1 MSTLLDRPSPTVTL
15 RTGRG
20 PAIVWW
26 AAAGAAVVAFQL
38 YLYARWLS
46 SGAATATPRP
56 SMPGHIATS
65 AVLLQIVGLAAL
77 VVFGWLFVV
86 RPWRRDHRLGGD
98 GLLMLAYLTCFWQ
111 DLGSNYLHYWVV
123 YNPAWVNLG
132 SWYEFIPGWVPPL
145 GNTQPAPLLFFLP
158 MYPVIGFGFTL
169 IGCAALRRAEAR
181 WGSGGSPASPE
192 AKRLSP
198 LRRFAVAIVV
208 LYALDFVLEVAWLR
222 IGVYSYTGV
231 IPSLTLFGGHYYQ
244 FPIYIVVFWGTPWAA
259 LTCLRYARNDR
270 GETIVERGADRLNL
284 SPRGRSAV
292 RFLALAAAG
301 NLAWLFFNVTGA
313 LTSTQTGQ
321 WADDITN
328 RPYFNYLCSAEA
340 TYACPGGIAP

>member
-1 MSTLLDRPSPTVTL
+1 MNVRLDRPVVTPPAAA
-15 RTGRG
+15 TTASAGRR

-26 AAAGAAVVAFQL
+26 AAAGAAVIAFQL
-38 YLYARWLS
+38 YLYARWLG
-46 SGAATATPRP
+46 SGPSATPRP
-56 SMPGHIATS
+56 DMPGHIS
-65 AVLLQIVGLAAL
+65 AAAVVLQVLGVAAL
-77 VVFGWLFVV
+77 AVFLWLFLI

-98 GLLMLAYLTCFWQ
+98 GLLLLAYVTCFWQ

-132 SWYEFIPGWVPPL
+132 SWYDFIPGWQPPL
-145 GNTQPAPLLFFLP
+145 GNIQPAPLLFFLP

-169 IGCAALRRAEAR
+169 IGCAALRRVEAR
-181 WGSGGSPASPE
+181 FG
-192 AKRLSP
+192 RLSP
-198 LRRFAVAIVV
+198 VRRFAVAVAV

-222 IGVYSYTGV
+222 VGVYSYTGV
-231 IPSLTLFGGHYYQ
+231 IPSLTLFHGHYYQ
-244 FPIYIVVFWGTPWAA
+244 FPLYIVVFWGTPWAA

-270 GETIVERGADRLNL
+270 GETIVERGADRLKL

-292 RFLALAAAG
+292 RFLALAAAC

-321 WADDITN
+321 WADDITD
-328 RPYFNYLCSAEA
+328 RPYFSYLCSDGA
-340 TYACPGGIAP
+340 TYACPGGVAP

>member
-1 MSTLLDRPSPTVTL
+1 MSALTLERPAPLAVQ
-15 RTGRG
+15 RRR
-20 PAIVWW
+20 PAVVWW
-26 AAAGAAVVAFQL
+26 ASAGAAVIVFQL
-38 YLYARWLS
+38 YLYGRWLA
-46 SGAATATPRP
+46 SGPTATPRP
-56 SMPGHIATS
+56 DMPGHIAVS
-65 AVLLQIVGLAAL
+65 AVILQVLGVAAL
-77 VVFGWLFVV
+77 IVFGWLFVV
-86 RPWRRDHRLGGD
+86 RPLRRDRRLGAD
-98 GLLMLAYLTCFWQ
+98 GLLILAYLTCFWQ

-169 IGCAALRRAEAR
+169 IGCAVLRRAEAR
-181 WGSGGSPASPE
+181 WG
-192 AKRLSP
+192 RLSP
-198 LRRFAVAIVV
+198 VRRFAVAVVV

-231 IPSLTLFGGHYYQ
+231 IPSLTLFHGHYYQ

-270 GETIVERGADRLNL
+270 GETIVERGADGLRL
-284 SPRGRSAV
+284 SPRGRSGV
-292 RFLALAAAG
+292 RFLALAAAC

-313 LTSTQTGQ
+313 LTSTQTGR

-328 RPYFNYLCSAEA
+328 RPYFNYLCSPAA
-340 TYACPGGIAP
+340 TYACPGGVAP